1 NFCTVKYFLTTDL
14 YGSYQLSDSLQFHAS
29 ILNAFNKQPPA
40 DVETYGGGSG
50 FYPYDPGLHQAGA
63 VGRYFTL
70 GASYEF

>member
-1 NFCTVKYFLTTDL
+1 MQSPRGQLTTASRMLLGALAADL
-14 YGSYQLSDSLQFHAS
+14 NL
-29 ILNAFNKQPPA
+29 FNKEPPV

-70 GASYEF
+70 GAAYEF

>member
-1 NFCTVKYFLTTDL
+1 MLFAALAADL
-14 YGSYQLSDSLQFHAS
+14 NL
-29 ILNAFNKQPPA
+29 FNKQPPV

-70 GASYEF
+70 AAAYEF